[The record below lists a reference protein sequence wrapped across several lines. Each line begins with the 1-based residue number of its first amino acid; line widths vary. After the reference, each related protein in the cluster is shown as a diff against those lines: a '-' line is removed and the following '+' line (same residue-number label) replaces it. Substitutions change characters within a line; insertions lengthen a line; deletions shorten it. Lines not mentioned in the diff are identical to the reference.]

1 MRLLDEGN
9 IEDIALGAAVLGT
22 GGGGD
27 PYVGKLMAREA
38 IRQYGPVEL
47 YTLDELD
54 DDDLIVP
61 AAGMGAPIVI
71 VEKLPAGH
79 DMIRAFKALGKY
91 SGREPRATMS
101 IEAGGLNS
109 VMPIYVAARLRIP
122 MVDCDG
128 MGRAFPEIQ
137 MTIFTA
143 HGITASPFAMSDERG
158 NVLLMDTVS
167 NAWVETFAR
176 SCVVHMGAEGMIALY
191 SATVKQ
197 LKEAAIHGTIT
208 LAEDI
213 GKTVRNARRDE
224 ANPVDAV
231 RQAVGG
237 FLLFRGKI
245 TDVDRRIEGGWN
257 RGDATMAG
265 TGEFSGRQLNLDF
278 QNEHLAARIDGEFA
292 VTVPDLIAVL
302 DSETGEPIT
311 TEALRY
317 GMRVA
322 VIAFPCAPQWR
333 APAALELAHP
343 RYFGYD
349 VDYVPVEERFNHR
362 ERGSSSK

>member
-1 MRLLDEGN
+1 MRLLHEEN

-71 VEKLPAGH
+71 VEKLPAGD
-79 DMIRAFKALGKY
+79 DMIRAFKALGRY
-91 SGREPRATMS
+91 SGREPRGTMS

-143 HGITASPFAMSDERG
+143 YGITASPFAMSDERG
-158 NVLLMDTVS
+158 NVLLMDTI
-167 NAWVETFAR
+167 NNHWVETFAR

-191 SATVKQ
+191 SATVRQ
-197 LKEAAIHGTIT
+197 LKEASIHGTIT
-208 LAEDI
+208 LAEEI
-213 GKTVRNARRDE
+213 GKTVRTARRRE

-231 RQAVGG
+231 RAAVGG

-245 TDVDRRIEGGWN
+245 VDVDRRIEGGWN
-257 RGDATMAG
+257 RGDASMAG
-265 TGEFSGRQLNLDF
+265 TGDFDGRTLLLDF

-292 VTVPDLIAVL
+292 ATVPDLIAVL

-333 APAALELAHP
+333 EPKALELAHP

-349 VDYVPVEERFNHR
+349 VDYVPVEQRF
-362 ERGSSSK
+362 G

>member
-1 MRLLDEGN
+1 MRLLHEEN

-61 AAGMGAPIVI
+61 AAGMGAPIVLI
-71 VEKLPAGH
+71 EKLPAGD
-79 DMIRAFKALGKY
+79 DMINAFQSLAKYTGKT
-91 SGREPRATMS
+91 PRATMS

-137 MTIFTA
+137 MTTFTPK
-143 HGITASPFAMSDERG
+143 GITASPIAMADERG
-158 NVLLMDTVS
+158 NMILIDAVS
-167 NAWVETFAR
+167 NKWVETFAR
-176 SCVVHMGAEGMIALY
+176 SIVVNMGAEGMMALY

-197 LKEAAIHGTIT
+197 LKEAAIYGTIT
-208 LAEDI
+208 LAEEI
-213 GKTVRNARRDE
+213 GKTVRNARTSE

-231 RQAVGG
+231 RKSVNG
-237 FLLFRGKI
+237 FLVFRGKI
-245 TDVDRRIEGGWN
+245 TDVDRRVEGGWN
-257 RGDATMAG
+257 RGDAKMEGIGAFEG
-265 TGEFSGRQLNLDF
+265 QQLQLDF
-278 QNEHLAARIDGEFA
+278 QNEHLAVRVNGEFKA
-292 VTVPDLIAVL
+292 TVPDLIAVL
-302 DSETGEPIT
+302 DGETGEPIT
-311 TEALRY
+311 TETLRY

-333 APAALELAHP
+333 EPDALALAHP

-349 VDYVPVEERFNHR
+349 VDYIPVEERL
-362 ERGSSSK
+362 G